1 MKKCFTAHHLFWV
14 GKIDCLSEMTDI
26 QESIK
31 DAYRL
36 GEELQLLIRKKEKKD
51 GNRVLCQEKQADSRP
66 QDSEVLFLS
75 QMRELAT
82 A

>member
-14 GKIDCLSEMTDI
+14 GKIDCLNEMTDI

-36 GEELQLLIRKKEKKD
+36 GEELQLLIRRKEKN
-51 GNRVLCQEKQADSRP
+51 GNRLLCQEKQTDSRP